1 MKIHREGYL
10 IILIAFLILGAIEL
24 GNYFL
29 YLYLG
34 WTWLFCLLTAG
45 AVVMLYLVIQFFR
58 VPNITCTAGEWDVIC
73 PADGKIVVIEEV
85 EENEYFK
92 DKRIQISIFMSPLN
106 VHANFNPI
114 SGIIK
119 YVKYHPGLFLV
130 AWHPKSSTDNERS
143 TFVIEHASKQAI
155 LFRQIAGAVARRIC
169 YYVQENQEVQVGEEF
184 GFIKFGSRIDVFLPL
199 NCEINVKIGDIV
211 KGRLTKLAKLNN
223 PS

>member
-10 IILIAFLILGAIEL
+10 IILIGLLILGVIQA

-29 YLYLG
+29 YLFTG
-34 WTWLFCLLTAG
+34 WFWLFLLLSIG
-45 AVVMLYLVIQFFR
+45 ALVMAYLIIQFFR
-58 VPNITCTAGEWDVIC
+58 VPNITCKYDLNDVIC
-73 PADGKIVVIEEV
+73 PADGKVVVIEEV
-85 EENEYFK
+85 QETEYFK

-119 YVKYHPGLFLV
+119 YVKYHKGLFLV

-143 TFVIEHASKQAI
+143 TFVIEHENGQSV

-169 YYVQENQEVQVGEEF
+169 YYVQPDQVVKTGDEF

-199 NCEINVKIGDIV
+199 GSEINVKIDDIV
-211 KGRLTKLAKLNN
+211 KGRVTKLAELK
-223 PS
+223 